1 MTTHQLIAAG
11 GPAGRWED
19 AERGGAGFLPRHP
32 YEHLPILVTTG
43 VGRSGTTALRNAIER
58 HPAIRGTDREN
69 NIVYDVLEVARLNC
83 LAPSRVHAM
92 RVTPTRY
99 DEVFRRTLL
108 ELLWPTTGCAP
119 SVGAAKSNESGGT
132 SGDAQALHMFTA
144 LTPERAA
151 YLRRIFPGGRVRVVH
166 IVRNGIEVVS
176 SRIRF
181 EGFKSQGFEGQC
193 RVWAEDAAM
202 WREGMKRSDTLVV
215 RHERLRTDAEG
226 VLCEVW
232 RLAGFS
238 GDASHCQQAIDLLEG
253 KIYHPT
259 PEEPGAAASTDL
271 EHRASRWQGWTREE
285 RESFERLCGEAM
297 RELGYAMP
305 WSEASVVVRSAARE
319 RVG

>member
-1 MTTHQLIAAG
+1 MAPHEQMASG
-11 GPAGRWED
+11 GGTQ
-19 AERGGAGFLPRHP
+19 GAGTGGGLQPRHP
-32 YEHLPILVTTG
+32 YEHLPLLVTTG

-58 HPAIRGTDREN
+58 HPAVHGTDREN
-69 NIVYDVLEVARLNC
+69 NIVYDLLEAARLNC
-83 LAPSRVHAM
+83 TMPSRVHAM
-92 RVTPTRY
+92 RVTPARY

-108 ELLWPTTGCAP
+108 ELLWPTTGCGPGVEIAR
-119 SVGAAKSNESGGT
+119 VDRGLGEVR
-132 SGDAQALHMFTA
+132 ALHMFTA

-151 YLRRIFPGGRVRVVH
+151 YLRRLFPGGRVKVVH

-202 WREGMKRSDTLVV
+202 WREGLKRSDTLIV
-215 RHERLRTDAEG
+215 RHERLRADAAG
-226 VLCEVW
+226 VLGEVW

-238 GDASHCQQAIDLLEG
+238 GEASHCQQSIDLLEG

-259 PEEPGAAASTDL
+259 PEEPGAAANTEL
-271 EHRASRWQGWTREE
+271 EQRASRWQGWTSEDRAAFD
-285 RESFERLCGEAM
+285 RICGEAM

-305 WSEASVVVRSAARE
+305 WSEGSVVVRSAARE